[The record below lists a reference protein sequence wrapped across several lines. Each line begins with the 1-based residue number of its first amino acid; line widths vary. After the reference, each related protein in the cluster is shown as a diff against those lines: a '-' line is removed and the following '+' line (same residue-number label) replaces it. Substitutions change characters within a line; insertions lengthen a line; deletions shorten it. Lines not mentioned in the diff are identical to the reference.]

1 MHWSTSCVI
10 SKSVGGKTSGVK
22 REAPQK
28 ISRLKTL
35 LQGRIPGKGSFS
47 REWIRFHKKAN
58 AQVGAASAA
67 KEVVPISKQQQSGSY
82 GWNL

>member
-35 LQGRIPGKGSFS
+35 LQGRIPGKGGFS
-47 REWIRFHKKAN
+47 REGREWIRFHKK
-58 AQVGAASAA
+58 QT
-67 KEVVPISKQQQSGSY
+67 PR
-82 GWNL
+82 